1 MEANPQRIEWPQL
14 GPRKTTAH
22 EGISQ
27 VRVIQTK
34 SVEAVGIEQV
44 ATHPTSRIDG
54 GLWRTNG
61 VGRPDRSPEERGLKD
76 DLGTNDPKLLTRD
89 ELLARISTAS
99 ERGLID
105 AGYALTLTELIEALR
120 EGALRVV

>member
-1 MEANPQRIEWPQL
+1 M
-14 GPRKTTAH
+14 
-22 EGISQ
+22 
-27 VRVIQTK
+27 
-34 SVEAVGIEQV
+34 EAVGIEQV

-76 DLGTNDPKLLTRD
+76 DLGTNDPKFLTRD
-89 ELLARISTAS
+89 DLLAGISMAS

-105 AGYALTLTELIEALR
+105 ADYALTLTELIEALG